1 MSKLIRQGD
10 ANLASFG
17 QLGGQYITSADGSVT
32 PPSGQ
37 SIVAIQSLDDATKF
51 SAMTSAPNTGYSYP
65 VLGSTVA
72 LPSGVTLF
80 GQWSALT
87 VSAGGAVV
95 YFA

>member
-10 ANLASFG
+10 ANLVSFG
-17 QLGGQYITSADGSVT
+17 QLGGVYATGAVVIA
-32 PPSGQ
+32 SGQ
-37 SIVAIQSLDDATKF
+37 SIVAIQSLDDTTKF
-51 SAMTSAPNTGYSYP
+51 STMTPDADAGYSYP

>member
-10 ANLASFG
+10 ANLVSFG
-17 QLGGQYITSADGSVT
+17 QLGGVYATGTVT
-32 PPSGQ
+32 IPSGQ
-37 SIVAIQSLDDATKF
+37 SIVAIQSLDDATTF
-51 SAMTSAPNTGYSYP
+51 STMTSAPNTGYSYP

>member
-10 ANLASFG
+10 ANLVSFG
-17 QLGGQYITSADGSVT
+17 QLGGVYATGVVVI
-32 PPSGQ
+32 PSGQ

-51 SAMTSAPNTGYSYP
+51 STMTSAPNTGYSYP
-65 VLGSTVA
+65 VLGSAVA

-87 VSAGGAVV
+87 VSDGGAVV

>member
-1 MSKLIRQGD
+1 MSKLIRQGE

-17 QLGGQYITSADGSVT
+17 QLGGVYTTDSIT
-32 PPSGQ
+32 PPTGQ
-37 SIVAIQSLDDATKF
+37 VIVAIQSLNDTTTF
-51 SAMTSAPNTGYSYP
+51 SAMTSESAGLYP
-65 VLGSTVA
+65 VLGPSVA

-80 GQWSALT
+80 GRWTALT